1 MVMNKAPPNDTSE
14 ALASED
20 QARRDFMIK
29 AGRFAVLTPPTI
41 TALLAT
47 SMNSKA
53 IASSGG
59 VYRPGGGGGTTYHRD
74 EGSSN
79 RPGNGWGDQNH
90 THKSSYEHKSEYKD
104 HDNHGQGSFKKT
116 SYEPSKSGGG
126 SFKKGKG
133 GDRD

>member
-1 MVMNKAPPNDTSE
+1 MVMNKAPPDNTSE

-74 EGSSN
+74 DGSSN
-79 RPGNGWGDQNH
+79 RPGNGWGDHNH
-90 THKSSYEHKSEYKD
+90 AHKSSYEHKSEYKD
-104 HDNHGQGSFKKT
+104 HDNYGQGSFKKT
-116 SYEPSKSGGG
+116 AYEPSRGGGG
-126 SFKKGKG
+126 SFKK
-133 GDRD
+133 